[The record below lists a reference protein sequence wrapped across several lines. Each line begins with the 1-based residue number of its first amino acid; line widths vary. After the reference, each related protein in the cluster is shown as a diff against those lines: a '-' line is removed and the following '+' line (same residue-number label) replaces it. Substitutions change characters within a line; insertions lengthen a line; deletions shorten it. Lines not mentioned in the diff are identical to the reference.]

1 MLVCLLYLAAKKL
14 YPRQVVA
21 SLKSVPPI
29 SSCLSQFQE
38 TTLIRLDHIQIIQC
52 EIRLAQVI
60 EDGELL
66 Q

>member
-1 MLVCLLYLAAKKL
+1 MLVCPLYLGMTKL
-14 YPRQVVA
+14 YPRQIVA

-29 SSCLSQFQE
+29 SSSLSRLQE
-38 TTLIRLDHIQIIQC
+38 TTLVRLDHLEIIQR